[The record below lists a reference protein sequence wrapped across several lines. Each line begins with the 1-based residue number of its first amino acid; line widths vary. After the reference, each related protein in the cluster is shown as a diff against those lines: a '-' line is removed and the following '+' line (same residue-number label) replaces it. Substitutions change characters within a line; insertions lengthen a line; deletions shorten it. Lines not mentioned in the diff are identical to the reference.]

1 MPLANFGISLQV
13 ILKTKDMKKELIYG
27 PVPSRRL
34 GRSLGV
40 DLVLDRVC
48 SYDCIYCQL
57 GRTEKKTIERKSYV
71 PARDILDQ
79 LYQKLEGEIEAD
91 YITLGGSGEPTLN
104 SEIGSVITDL
114 KKHTNVPV
122 AVLTNSSLLA
132 NSNVRQSIIQADV
145 VLPSLDAYNQKG
157 FERINRPH
165 PEINFEAMAEGL
177 ITFRQEYRGKIWLEI
192 FVLDSLNAGANDA
205 LEFKKWITK
214 INPDKVHINTAV
226 RPTAESFASRVPDK
240 ALNDFCVTLGQKA
253 EVVTPF
259 SGTSRHNEHTGT
271 ERDLLNLLARRPCT
285 LDDISFALNVGK
297 ERLLR
302 YIEPLVENHTIDM
315 SVDGTTV
322 YYKPKRTN

>member
-1 MPLANFGISLQV
+1 MKP
-13 ILKTKDMKKELIYG
+13 KTMKKELIYG

-40 DLVLDRVC
+40 DLVLDRIC

-57 GRTEKKTIERKSYV
+57 GRTKKKTIERKPYV
-71 PARDILDQ
+71 PAGDILDQ
-79 LYQKLEGEIEAD
+79 VYRKLEGKIEAD

-145 VLPSLDAYNQKG
+145 VLPSLDAYNQQG

-165 PEINFEAMAEGL
+165 PEISFETMAEGL
-177 ITFRQEYRGKIWLEI
+177 IAFRQEYGGKLWLEI
-192 FVLDSLNAGANDA
+192 FVLDGLNAGISDA

-259 SGTSRHNEHTGT
+259 KDIEGHGIRSDISN
-271 ERDLLNLLARRPCT
+271 DILSLLARRPCT
-285 LDDISFALNVGK
+285 LKDISAGLDVHKNQVLKSIGSLLEDSMVKIVRK
-297 ERLLR
+297 ES
-302 YIEPLVENHTIDM
+302 TD
-315 SVDGTTV
+315 
-322 YYKPKRTN
+322 YYHLTRP